1 MSQTKKSD
9 CLSIEAW
16 NPKQTI
22 FAQPRKSKLGKD
34 INLIS
39 SQINSK
45 LTLQSPMMKTW
56 GIADFVDPDTGVSSG
71 RYSMSL
77 NFPNEGYTTPETD
90 MFKTKLQDLQNLI
103 LDEAFKN
110 RLAWFGDDEMSL
122 DVIKSKMYNMLK
134 YPKIKDEKGQPTKKS
149 DYSKAPT
156 LSLKV
161 SNYDSVWRCEVYDM
175 NKTRIFPTDNKDQA
189 PYDFVTK
196 GSEVIAKI
204 QCGGIWT
211 GDKAWGVKWN
221 MVLCFVKPSEQY
233 NPFSIANIELPVLG
247 EKSAPSDKK
256 PAAVAAPAVPAVPV
270 AAPAVPAAAA
280 AVAETFVED
289 SDEDDEEEVLPVA
302 PKVVDP
308 VPAVPPTPP
317 APAPAAEEEEPK
329 TVVKKKVI
337 VKKAVAK

>member
-1 MSQTKKSD
+1 MSQTKKTD
-9 CLSIEAW
+9 CLSVEAW
-16 NPKQTI
+16 NPRQTI
-22 FAQPRKSKLGKD
+22 FAQPKKSKLGKD
-34 INLIS
+34 INVIS
-39 SQINSK
+39 TQINGK

-71 RYSMSL
+71 RFNMSL
-77 NFPNEGYTTPETD
+77 NFPNEGYTTAETD
-90 MFKTKLQDLQNLI
+90 MFKEKLQELNNII
-103 LDEAFKN
+103 LEEAYKN
-110 RLAWFGDDEMSL
+110 RLTWFGDDELSL

-134 YPKIKDEKGQPTKKS
+134 YPKIKDEKGQPTKKN

-161 SNYDSVWRCEVYDM
+161 SNYDNVWRCEIYDM
-175 NKTRIFPTDNKDQA
+175 NKNRIFPTENKDQA

-247 EKSAPSDKK
+247 EKSVPTLAPTK
-256 PAAVAAPAVPAVPV
+256 PVVPPPPQVQTPV
-270 AAPAVPAAAA
+270 SKQVD
-280 AVAETFVED
+280 TFVED
-289 SDEDDEEEVLPVA
+289 SEDEEEPVVVEPVVVPPVELPLPV
-302 PKVVDP
+302 V
-308 VPAVPPTPP
+308 
-317 APAPAAEEEEPK
+317 EEEAPEVPK
-329 TVVKKKVI
+329 TVVKKKVV
-337 VKKAVAK
+337 VKKVAK

>member
-9 CLSIEAW
+9 CLSVEAW

-22 FAQPRKSKLGKD
+22 FAQPKKSKLGKD

-39 SQINSK
+39 TQINSK
-45 LTLQSPMMKTW
+45 LTLQSPLMKTW

-71 RYSMSL
+71 RFTMSL

-90 MFKTKLQDLQNLI
+90 SFKTKLQELQNII

-122 DVIKSKMYNMLK
+122 DVIKSKMYNILK

-161 SNYDSVWRCEVYDM
+161 PNYDGVWRCEIYDM
-175 NKTRIFPTDNKDQA
+175 NKIRIFPTDNKDQA

-196 GSEVIAKI
+196 GSEVITKL

-221 MVLCFVKPSEQY
+221 LVLCFVKPSEQY

-247 EKSAPSDKK
+247 EKAP
-256 PAAVAAPAVPAVPV
+256 PAPVPV
-270 AAPAVPAAAA
+270 ATPVVSTPPVPQSVAKAPPAP
-280 AVAETFVED
+280 VETYVED
-289 SDEDDEEEVLPVA
+289 SEDEAEPEAPVVPVAVVAPTPVVVPVQEEEV
-302 PKVVDP
+302 
-308 VPAVPPTPP
+308 
-317 APAPAAEEEEPK
+317 EEEEASAPK
-329 TVVKKKVI
+329 TTVVKKKVV
-337 VKKAVAK
+337 VKKVAK